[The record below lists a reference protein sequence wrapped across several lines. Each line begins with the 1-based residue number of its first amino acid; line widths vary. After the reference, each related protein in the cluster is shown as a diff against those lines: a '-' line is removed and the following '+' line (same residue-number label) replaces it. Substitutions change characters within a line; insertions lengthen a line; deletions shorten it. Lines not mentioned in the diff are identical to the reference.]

1 VSNEIQ
7 KSYSMGVITNASNSI
22 VKRALR
28 DIDRM
33 LRNNSKTDCGTDS
46 DRFISLAND
55 YKAAVVLLDVAG
67 SSVKIESDNSGQL
80 KVSFDEINKDEP
92 VTLITKLSGKSMT
105 LDYDRGEFK
114 EEWAK
119 RPLTNAGDFKGELAE
134 IILML
139 LIIHT

>member
-1 VSNEIQ
+1 MSNEIQ

-55 YKAAVVLLDVAG
+55 YKAAVVFLDVAG

-92 VTLITKLSGKSMT
+92 VTLITTLSGKSMT
-105 LDYDRGEFK
+105 LDYDRREFK

-119 RPLTNAGDFKGELAE
+119 LPLTNAGDFKGELAE